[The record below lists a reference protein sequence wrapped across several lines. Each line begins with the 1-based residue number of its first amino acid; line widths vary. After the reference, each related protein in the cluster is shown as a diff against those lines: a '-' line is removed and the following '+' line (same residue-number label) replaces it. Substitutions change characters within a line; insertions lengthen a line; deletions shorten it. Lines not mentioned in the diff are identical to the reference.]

1 MSITNRTSPPIRSAL
16 AALCL
21 VAACH
26 IDGHYEPID
35 AMPDTPDVPIAEW
48 STRYGGPGDDT
59 GNAIAVA
66 PNGDLVVTGAFAN
79 TMTLGGPPVSSAG
92 GLDAWVARYKADGTF
107 VWSTRFGGIGTD
119 RGNGIAV
126 DNGGDVYVVGNFV
139 GPVNFGGGNR
149 SGKGGFLVKLAAAT
163 GAYVWDRVVD
173 ASGFESASAVTIVD
187 AGSIAIGGVFS
198 GSMNLGGGNLTSTP
212 VDSPDVFVAVYNAST
227 GMHVWSKV
235 LTTSGLGD
243 ALGGLAAANGDVL
256 VTGEFEETGMF
267 GGTPL
272 TAKGTDIFVARYRGS
287 DGGHVWSMRH
297 GGTSTDYPQAI
308 AVSGGRVFVGGSFIG
323 TTNLGGA
330 NIQARASYDA
340 FVVAYDLSDG
350 NHIWSHGFG
359 SSLADGISSL
369 SVNSTRLAVAIRF
382 EDAITIGT
390 QTLTLNPGDSR
401 DLAIAR
407 LDLSTG
413 ESRVASQFGSG
424 SPGLQDSIVLAYTS
438 DRLAGVGTFSMST
451 KLFSVDLHSDGGTD
465 IAMFR
470 VDF

>member
-1 MSITNRTSPPIRSAL
+1 MLTSHRL
-16 AALCL
+16 ASPFYLAGLVFCL
-21 VAACH
+21 VATCR
-26 IDGHYEPID
+26 IDGHYDPLPID
-35 AMPDTPDVPIAEW
+35 AAPIDEW

-66 PNGDLVVTGAFAN
+66 PNGDIVATGVFAN
-79 TMTLGGPPVSSAG
+79 TMTLGGSPISAAG

-126 DNGGDVYVVGNFV
+126 DKNGDVYVVGNFE

-149 SGKGGFLVKLAAAT
+149 SVDGGFLVKLAGAN

-173 ASGFESASAVTIVD
+173 ASGGESIDSVTIVD
-187 AGSIAIGGVFS
+187 ADNISIGGTVS
-198 GSMNLGGGNLTSTP
+198 GSVNLGGGNLTINGL
-212 VDSPDVFVAVYNAST
+212 DVFVAVYNVSA

-235 LTTSGLGD
+235 LATSGGED
-243 ALGGLAAANGDVL
+243 VIGGLAAVNGDVL
-256 VTGEFEETGMF
+256 VTGEFAGTGML
-267 GGTPL
+267 GGASL
-272 TAKGTDIFVARYRGS
+272 NSMGYDIFVARYRGT

-297 GGTSTDYPQAI
+297 GGISVDSPRAI
-308 AVSGGRVFVGGSFIG
+308 AVNGSRVFVGGSFSG

-330 NIQARASYDA
+330 DIQARGNYDA
-340 FVVAYDLSDG
+340 FVAAYDFSDG
-350 NHIWSHGFG
+350 THVWSHGFG
-359 SSLADGISSL
+359 SSLADSVSSL
-369 SVNSTRLAVAIRF
+369 SASPTRLAVGIALG
-382 EDAITIGT
+382 DSITIGT
-390 QTLTLNPGDSR
+390 QTLTLNSGDSR
-401 DLAIAR
+401 DIAITR

-413 ESRVASQFGSG
+413 EPRVASQFGRG
-424 SPGLQDSIVLAYTS
+424 SPGLQDSMVLAYTA

-451 KLFSVDLHSDGGTD
+451 KLFSVDLRSDGGTD